1 MTRRLSYRCRQ
12 QARPSTTTTTSFV
25 DNAID
30 FPWRNFSSSVFGT
43 KFQGEVAQ
51 FWRYPNFFI
60 TQCGIGGRK
69 PMCQKSSIRPV
80 VSIKYRLVTD
90 GRTDTRRQH
99 IQRASRGKKS
109 LMIERNVNSALH
121 PSGVAKSST
130 SFGWDK
136 GGNVS
141 YAGWQVTLC
150 DPIWH
155 VSFRSGE
162 ACCELSYSV
171 YLYLFTST
179 LPTRMQFEVWT
190 RVGQSNHVS
199 DGGPDP
205 PPQRK
210 GQIFGWGHP
219 LLCGL
224 S

>member
-1 MTRRLSYRCRQ
+1 
-12 QARPSTTTTTSFV
+12 
-25 DNAID
+25 
-30 FPWRNFSSSVFGT
+30 
-43 KFQGEVAQ
+43 
-51 FWRYPNFFI
+51 
-60 TQCGIGGRK
+60 
-69 PMCQKSSIRPV
+69 
-80 VSIKYRLVTD
+80 
-90 GRTDTRRQH
+90 
-99 IQRASRGKKS
+99 
-109 LMIERNVNSALH
+109 MIERNVNSALH
-121 PSGVAKSST
+121 PCIAKSST

-136 GGNVS
+136 GGNIS

-150 DPIWH
+150 DPIWR

-190 RVGQSNHVS
+190 QVGQSNHV